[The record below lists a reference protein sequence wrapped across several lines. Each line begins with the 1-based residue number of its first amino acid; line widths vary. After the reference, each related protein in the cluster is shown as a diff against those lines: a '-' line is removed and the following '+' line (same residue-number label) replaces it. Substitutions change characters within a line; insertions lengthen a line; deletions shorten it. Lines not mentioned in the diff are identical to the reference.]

1 MPHAGA
7 RGEPCTEEGRSERRS
22 SLLYW
27 PRVRQRDE
35 SAANGAFS
43 MKRPILLAF
52 LLLALVVAGCG
63 GSSTATLS
71 ANDAAVVGSEPITK
85 DQFQG
90 LMDRAKKSYDAQKRP
105 FPKPGTTEYEQ
116 LKGQAVTFLIQRAE
130 FEQEADGMGIDITDD
145 KVNKRIAQLKK
156 QFYAG
161 SEEKYKKTLKQQ
173 GLTEDQAKEEVR
185 AQLISEE
192 LFKKVTGD
200 VKVTKDEIKAYYNSH
215 KSQYGQPQT
224 RDVRHIL
231 VTKKALAD
239 SLYAQ
244 LKSGASF
251 AKLAKKYS
259 KDPGSAANGGK
270 LTISK
275 GQTVPAF
282 DKTAFSLKKGELSPP
297 VKTQYGYHIIE
308 ALSAVKAAQ
317 TTPLS
322 KVESSIKQQ
331 LEQQRK
337 NDAMTKWVANKKKS
351 FCKSG
356 IKYQVGYQPNPDPC
370 AALTSTTTTTS
381 Q

>member
-1 MPHAGA
+1 
-7 RGEPCTEEGRSERRS
+7 
-22 SLLYW
+22 
-27 PRVRQRDE
+27 
-35 SAANGAFS
+35 
-43 MKRPILLAF
+43 MKRLILLAF

-63 GSSTATLS
+63 GTSTATLS

-130 FEQEADGMGIDITDD
+130 FEQEADAMGIKITDD
-145 KVNKRIAQLKK
+145 KVNKRITQLKK
-156 QFYAG
+156 QFYSG
-161 SEEKYKKTLKQQ
+161 SEQKYENTLKQQ
-173 GLTEDQAKEEVR
+173 GLTKDQAKEEVR

-231 VTKKALAD
+231 VAKKSLAD

-244 LKSGASF
+244 LKSGANF

-297 VKTQYGYHIIE
+297 IHTQYGYHIIE
-308 ALSAVKAAQ
+308 ALSAVRAAQ
-317 TTPLS
+317 TTSLS

-337 NDAMTKWVANKKKS
+337 NDAMTKWVEKKKKS